1 MWLAP
6 SGSPLPT
13 EVAEVAHKCLLD
25 VTAAS
30 SPAEVLALATGALP
44 AAVVVGWPE
53 RSTEGTA
60 RSKGPQVA
68 ADAETLCRRLKDD
81 PLTATIPLIVLAS
94 DAEGAAGD
102 AARVAEWAEGTAS
115 AGVVAYALE
124 VGADEALAAHLP
136 RREKLVRLEGALRRS
151 ERDLAAHPA
160 TRLPGAPAVERR
172 LAEEIAAG
180 NAFAL
185 CYADLDRFKE
195 YNDRYGCAEGDK
207 VILLVAAIV
216 REVVAERAPEGFVG
230 HVGGDDFALV
240 VAPEQVARCC
250 DQIVGTFGA
259 LVPSCCDDANRR
271 IKGLPV
277 PDRRGSTSRTTVMS
291 LSIGVAVSAP
301 GASVTPSQAWALAAK
316 MKDRAKELPGNTW
329 LAGCHE
335 PRRRIS
341 TT

>member
-1 MWLAP
+1 M
-6 SGSPLPT
+6 
-13 EVAEVAHKCLLD
+13 
-25 VTAAS
+25 
-30 SPAEVLALATGALP
+30 ALATGAPP
-44 AAVVVGWPE
+44 AAVVVRWPE
-53 RSTEGTA
+53 RGAEGTA
-60 RSKGPQVA
+60 RSAGRQAA

-81 PLTATIPLIVLAS
+81 PLTATIPLIVLAG
-94 DAEGAAGD
+94 DEDRAAGDVEGAAS
-102 AARVAEWAEGTAS
+102 V
-115 AGVVAYALE
+115 GVVPYALE
-124 VGADEALAAHLP
+124 VGADEVLAAHLP

-216 REVVAERAPEGFVG
+216 REVVAERVPEGFVG

-240 VAPEQVARCC
+240 VTPEQVAPCC
-250 DQIVGTFGA
+250 NQIVGAFGA
-259 LVPSCCDDANRR
+259 LAPRFCDDADRR
-271 IKGLPV
+271 ANGFPV
-277 PDRRGSTSRTTVMS
+277 VPVRRGSTSRTTVMS
-291 LSIGVAVSAP
+291 LSIGAAVGAP
-301 GASVTPSQAWALAAK
+301 GAFATPSQAWALAAK
-316 MKDRAKELPGNTW
+316 MKDRAKQLPGNAW

-335 PRRRIS
+335 PNFDHP
-341 TT
+341 T